1 MASNIIKVSELN
13 TVIHNIFVAEE
24 MLHGIV
30 ICGEV
35 SGFKISRN
43 HAYFALK
50 DELAAISVNDFNYA
64 SKYVPKEGEQIL
76 VKGSVDYYA
85 PTGKLSF
92 NATSIQPYGAGALA
106 ALFEKLKKELAEKG
120 YFDDTHKKPIPKYPK
135 RVCVITSK
143 TGAVIRDI
151 ITTTRRYN
159 NVIDLVVRDCKV
171 QGLGAEDELVQA
183 IKEVD
188 ELNFDAII
196 IARGGGSLEDLM
208 PFNSEKLV
216 YAIYDAKTP
225 IISAVGHETDFTL
238 CDFVA
243 DVRCATPTAGAELI
257 AYSVED
263 VKQFLKDSE
272 QRLFKALNLKMD
284 NSLNKL
290 VLLQGRLKAS
300 LDTIYSKNRSK
311 LELLLAKISL
321 LAENSLKN
329 KELEFHKL
337 SVRLDANNPSKIFTK
352 GYVYAKDTKGNS
364 IKSVSD
370 LKVGEDIKL
379 ITDGGSAIA
388 NIKEVN
394 HEI

>member
-1 MASNIIKVSELN
+1 
-13 TVIHNIFVAEE
+13 
-24 MLHGIV
+24 
-30 ICGEV
+30 
-35 SGFKISRN
+35 
-43 HAYFALK
+43 
-50 DELAAISVNDFNYA
+50 
-64 SKYVPKEGEQIL
+64 
-76 VKGSVDYYA
+76 
-85 PTGKLSF
+85 
-92 NATSIQPYGAGALA
+92 
-106 ALFEKLKKELAEKG
+106 
-120 YFDDTHKKPIPKYPK
+120 
-135 RVCVITSK
+135 
-143 TGAVIRDI
+143 
-151 ITTTRRYN
+151 
-159 NVIDLVVRDCKV
+159 
-171 QGLGAEDELVQA
+171 
-183 IKEVD
+183 
-188 ELNFDAII
+188 
-196 IARGGGSLEDLM
+196 M

-290 VLLQGRLKAS
+290 ILLQGRLKAS